1 MRFQVNRF
9 TALFVQVSE
18 YEYEYEYE
26 CEYE

>member
-9 TALFVQVSE
+9 TALFVQVGE